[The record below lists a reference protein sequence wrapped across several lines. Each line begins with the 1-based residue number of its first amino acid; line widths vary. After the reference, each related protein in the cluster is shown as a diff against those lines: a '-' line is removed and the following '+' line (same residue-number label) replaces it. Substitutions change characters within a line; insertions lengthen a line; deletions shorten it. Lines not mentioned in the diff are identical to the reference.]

1 MIENW
6 LQMTADQQHCVETFF
21 KDIKMSGLEQTL
33 KERGQTHGD
42 YTLQATVAQRLK
54 SDMADT
60 PNWEKLNCAQRE
72 SLEMFATKIS
82 RILVGNA
89 NHKDNWHDIAGY
101 AKLIED
107 RL

>member
-1 MIENW
+1 
-6 LQMTADQQHCVETFF
+6 MTE
-21 KDIKMSGLEQTL
+21 LEQTL
-33 KERGQTHGD
+33 KERGETHGD
-42 YTLQATVAQRLK
+42 YSMQASIAQGIK
-54 SDMADT
+54 TDMINT
-60 PNWEKLNCAQRE
+60 PNWERLTSAQKE

-82 RILVGNA
+82 RILVGNP